1 MMKEKGLYQNGLL
14 LKMLS
19 IIDKR
24 AYIKYNISTKGVVC
38 MKSFEEEMNSLSI
51 VKTSE
56 MTGKFPKD
64 KYYKYL
70 KENNFCKI
78 APGMYA
84 LQDAWVD
91 NYAIL
96 YERCPQGVI
105 SHDVALHYYGLIDR
119 EPTSPTI
126 TIYSGYNAS
135 RLKKSGYK
143 VYFVK
148 KEYLNVGKVKVVD
161 FDGNEIPMY
170 DLERTICDM
179 IRNRSNFEV
188 QDFNTAL
195 KSYVRLKDK
204 NLTQLFEYAKLFRV
218 EKILRGYLE
227 ILL

>member
-1 MMKEKGLYQNGLL
+1 MQEKIVFQNSLL
-14 LKMLS
+14 LKDFF

-24 AYIKYNISTKGVVC
+24 AYIKYNISTKGVIY
-38 MKSFEEEMNSLSI
+38 MKSFEEKMNSLSI

-56 MTGKFPKD
+56 MVEKFSKD

-70 KENNFCKI
+70 KENNFCRI

-84 LQDAWVD
+84 LQDAWID

-96 YERCPQGVI
+96 YERCPKGVI
-105 SHDVALHYYGLIDR
+105 SHDAALYYYGLIDR
-119 EPTSPTI
+119 EPTSPTM

-148 KEYLNVGKVKVVD
+148 KEYLNVGKVQVVD

-170 DLERTICDM
+170 NLERTICDM

-204 NLTQLFEYAKLFRV
+204 KLTQLFEYAKLFRV

>member
-1 MMKEKGLYQNGLL
+1 MQEKIVFQNSLL
-14 LKMLS
+14 LKDFF

-24 AYIKYNISTKGVVC
+24 AYIKYNISTKGVIY
-38 MKSFEEEMNSLSI
+38 MKSFEEKMNSLSI

-56 MTGKFPKD
+56 MVEKFSKD

-70 KENNFCKI
+70 KENNFCRI

-84 LQDAWVD
+84 LQDAWID

-96 YERCPQGVI
+96 YERCPKGVI
-105 SHDVALHYYGLIDR
+105 SHDAALYYYGLIDR
-119 EPTSPTI
+119 EPTSPTM

-148 KEYLNVGKVKVVD
+148 KEYLNVGKVQVVD

-170 DLERTICDM
+170 NLERTICDM

-195 KSYVRLKDK
+195 KSYVRLLEKSTVY
-204 NLTQLFEYAKLFRV
+204 LT
-218 EKILRGYLE
+218 
-227 ILL
+227 